1 VTHESA
7 AEAGAAGEA
16 GEAGSAVEAGSAGS
30 ASPARADLLPLGIG
44 LGVFAACVWRVRHFV
59 TDDAY
64 ISLRYARNLAAGHGP
79 VWNPGGPHT
88 EGFSNP
94 LLVFAEAA
102 VHRVWTD
109 AAPAF
114 VRGLGV
120 LCGLLLVLAVWY
132 LARPVLGPY
141 AANAATVLVGATP
154 AFAFWAVGGL
164 ETLPIVLVAV
174 VATLLLA
181 LPDGGPPALAA
192 ALLATLPWLRP
203 EGLGLAAALVAASEL
218 GGLLRGTT
226 RRATVRRLAWL
237 AGLPLLSQAA
247 LQALRWVWFGHLLP
261 NSVVYKT
268 APDTLG
274 AVTGRFVTEIAPIA
288 ALAAVGF
295 VLVRGRARLL
305 AAIPATYV
313 VASVT
318 FEDSVNAFSRLV
330 LPALPLLVLLA
341 AAALPGALTLAAVTW
356 QRGATVL
363 SVGVAALASYVVV
376 VGPVSVRHIGSFA
389 DDYMACRAFAR
400 QEAGEWLRE
409 KTGRDEMFA
418 IGDAG
423 LTPYLA
429 ERTTYDLFHLN
440 EASIQETGPLPAAQR
455 AARAHDAEPDHFVLA
470 SLDPDTYRH
479 VYGTERHVVAHE
491 GFADYEL
498 AAVVGSDDEGCDYH
512 LFVFSRTDPDPAP

>member
-1 VTHESA
+1 VTRETA
-7 AEAGAAGEA
+7 AEAAGAARPP
-16 GEAGSAVEAGSAGS
+16 GSAT
-30 ASPARADLLPLGIG
+30 PARADLVPLGIG
-44 LGVFAACVWRVRHFV
+44 LGVFVACVWRVRHFV

-64 ISLRYARNLAAGHGP
+64 ISLRYARNLAQGHGP

-102 VHRVWTD
+102 VHRISTD
-109 AAPAF
+109 AAPTFA
-114 VRGLGV
+114 RGVGL

-132 LARPVLGPY
+132 LARPVLGPD

-154 AFAFWAVGGL
+154 ALAFWAVGGL

-181 LPDGGPPALAA
+181 RPDGGPPVLAA
-192 ALLATLPWLRP
+192 TLLATLPWLRP

-226 RRATVRRLAWL
+226 RRATLHRLVWL

-247 LQALRWVWFGHLLP
+247 LQTLRWAWFGHLLP

-268 APDTLG
+268 APETLG
-274 AVTGRFVTEIAPIA
+274 VVTGRFVTEIAPIA
-288 ALAAVGF
+288 ALAVVGF

-305 AAIPATYV
+305 AAIPAAYV

-341 AAALPGALTLAAVTW
+341 AAALPGALTLTAEAW
-356 QRGATVL
+356 QRRATVL

-376 VGPVSVRHIGSFA
+376 VGPVSVRHIGSSA
-389 DDYMACRAFAR
+389 DGYMACRALAR
-400 QEAGEWLRE
+400 QEAGEWLRDH
-409 KTGRDEMFA
+409 TGPDEVFA

-423 LTPYLA
+423 LTPYVA

-440 EASIQETGPLPAAQR
+440 EASIQETGPLPAAER
-455 AARAHDAEPDHFVLA
+455 AARAHAAEPDHLVLA
-470 SLDPDTYRH
+470 SRDPGTYRH

-491 GFADYEL
+491 GFDDYEL
-498 AAVVGSDDEGCDYH
+498 VAVLGPADDEGCTYH
-512 LFVFSRTDPDPAP
+512 LFVFSRTDAAPAAP